1 MLLFIHL
8 FIYLFIYLLLHLLE
22 TSVATPLMTTT
33 SSDTSC
39 YSEAAKGSKL
49 NYLLIAVIIE
59 GGLLVLVPMIFVAG
73 LLAFKRRYTWSR
85 KQPKGK
91 GQCQQFL

>member
-1 MLLFIHL
+1 MLLFL
-8 FIYLFIYLLLHLLE
+8 YLLLHLLE

-49 NYLLIAVIIE
+49 NYLLIVVIIE

>member
-1 MLLFIHL
+1 M
-8 FIYLFIYLLLHLLE
+8 
-22 TSVATPLMTTT
+22 ATPLLTTT
-33 SSDTSC
+33 STDTSC
-39 YSEAAKGSKL
+39 YTEAAKGSKL

-59 GGLLVLVPMIFVAG
+59 GVLLVLVPMIFVAG

-91 GQCQQFL
+91 GQFPHFL